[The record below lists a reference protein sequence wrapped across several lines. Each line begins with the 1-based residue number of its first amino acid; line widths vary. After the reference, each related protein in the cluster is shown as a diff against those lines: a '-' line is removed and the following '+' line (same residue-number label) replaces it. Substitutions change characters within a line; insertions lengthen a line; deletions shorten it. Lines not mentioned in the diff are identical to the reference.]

1 MEQHKWNFEITFRTD
16 KVRPSKEYNSFRKT
30 KSRTHSR
37 WNSELPK
44 ELATTC
50 YKDGTLTNTQ
60 DGTGVQTKM
69 QTSCRLTKNKMEKS
83 AAQDR
88 TQVSYICLCSWWW
101 WWWRWWRWLRNGCV
115 SWNEVT
121 PQMCQYINI
130 ILDLKLIRNFHY
142 EVLWEVSNR
151 KCPRLYSNMIH
162 TLWWYTDVNLRERV
176 LIIGY
181 VGHACW
187 IYKPNNIRNLE
198 HGLQSKHGP

>member
-1 MEQHKWNFEITFRTD
+1 MKFLRSLLGLTRLDHQRNTTVSGKLKVEHIVDEIQSYQKNWLQHVTRME
-16 KVRPSKEYNSFRKT
+16 
-30 KSRTHSR
+30 HSR
-37 WNSELPK
+37 IPRM
-44 ELATTC
+44 AR
-50 YKDGTLTNTQ
+50 
-60 DGTGVQTKM
+60 VQTKM

-83 AAQDR
+83 GARDR

-101 WWWRWWRWLRNGCV
+101 WWWRWLRNGCV
-115 SWNEVT
+115 SWNQVT
-121 PQMCQYINI
+121 PQMCQYTNI
-130 ILDLKLIRNFHY
+130 ILGLKFIRNFHY

-162 TLWWYTDVNLRERV
+162 TLWWYSDVNLRERV

-187 IYKPNNIRNLE
+187 IYKPNNTRNLE